1 MGKIEG
7 IKSLGVYILYSCF
20 INNKAFSKFKKSEKI
35 LMIEMIWY
43 QLLITE

>member
-7 IKSLGVYILYSCF
+7 IKLLGVYILYFCF
-20 INNKAFSKFKKSEKI
+20 INNKVFSKFKKSEKI

-43 QLLITE
+43 